1 MKRLWLA
8 LVCFI
13 ITASLCTFEI
23 IYATSSVN
31 ELNKLVSQAREE
43 FDSGKGESGKA
54 AHILDRACKLWEER
68 EQVMNMFLYHDSVE
82 RVGVGIK
89 CAKSLVASEK
99 EEADSQMIEILGLLE
114 TIKKS
119 EQPTIENIF

>member
-13 ITASLCTFEI
+13 IAASLCTFEI
-23 IYATSSVN
+23 IYTTASAN

-43 FDSGKGESGKA
+43 FDSGKGKPDKA
-54 AHILDRACKLWEER
+54 AHTLERACKLWEER

-82 RVGVGIK
+82 QVGVGIK

-114 TIKKS
+114 TIKKA
-119 EQPTIENIF
+119 EQPTIENIL